1 MLEGNQPAKSVEAE
15 DDDEDEEEEE
25 EEEEEGRSIVLSFCS
40 YCWNENSGNCRLKS
54 AAYIGGGRLCKL

>member
-25 EEEEEGRSIVLSFCS
+25 GRSIVLSFCS
-40 YCWNENSGNCRLKS
+40 YGWNENSGT
-54 AAYIGGGRLCKL
+54 AV